1 MLDQKTLVAQWAYD
15 TRPVLGRFH
24 LWLEDVEVEW
34 EKGVKV
40 PDYTFAPRGIRRQ
53 LAMASAVT
61 ALGTKLFGGHGKAV
75 NASKDE
81 RNRVKKHADAVS
93 AYTLSEA
100 LWHMTRTL
108 PENHAI
114 MVCLGEGLMPKAGE
128 TPLMGANPQLG
139 FGRVYARPEIARYVD
154 WQVRRLLN
162 DEDRTW
168 DDFYQAMKRRGITLW
183 GAAIDTLECTS
194 RFADGDPTGPMTVMH
209 LFDQPLVMTQP
220 FESYVAAL
228 TVPGEVKRA
237 AESVSILLNV
247 KTPRA
252 KVWEAIQLAYPGIEA
267 KNVHV
272 WTLRGG
278 TRERRLGK
286 LWAEW
291 EAIGAHLVDDTWKCP
306 SGVEAF
312 TDSGT
317 YAPTYMVEAWT
328 DDEHKTNILILD
340 GYAASA
346 EGLQGASLSDALDVD
361 VSMALCSPH
370 FPMHLD
376 DDWKVMALD
385 GNDPNFASKMA
396 AVLDREVSPDEVL
409 QYLDAIAE
417 ARDSNFPMM
426 GQVIHADDFFP
437 EKNWRVLAT
446 SGYMSLDPYTGTEGV
461 TRIEDDLYKVTSR
474 LATRKASIRCTF
486 TFRLVEGLEQSRL
499 IFSPLLNRFMDGTD
513 WTRRPVKVSDSGRIR
528 NELQTL
534 IAPALEYE
542 GNRIKVHFDRIDDK
556 VLASER
562 KLTIRRVLEWYR
574 TNHPVWFDWI
584 EFAD

>member
-1 MLDQKTLVAQWAYD
+1 
-15 TRPVLGRFH
+15 
-24 LWLEDVEVEW
+24 
-34 EKGVKV
+34 
-40 PDYTFAPRGIRRQ
+40 
-53 LAMASAVT
+53 
-61 ALGTKLFGGHGKAV
+61 
-75 NASKDE
+75 
-81 RNRVKKHADAVS
+81 
-93 AYTLSEA
+93 
-100 LWHMTRTL
+100 
-108 PENHAI
+108 
-114 MVCLGEGLMPKAGE
+114 
-128 TPLMGANPQLG
+128 
-139 FGRVYARPEIARYVD
+139 
-154 WQVRRLLN
+154 
-162 DEDRTW
+162 
-168 DDFYQAMKRRGITLW
+168 
-183 GAAIDTLECTS
+183 
-194 RFADGDPTGPMTVMH
+194 
-209 LFDQPLVMTQP
+209 
-220 FESYVAAL
+220 
-228 TVPGEVKRA
+228 
-237 AESVSILLNV
+237 
-247 KTPRA
+247 
-252 KVWEAIQLAYPGIEA
+252 
-267 KNVHV
+267 
-272 WTLRGG
+272 
-278 TRERRLGK
+278 
-286 LWAEW
+286 
-291 EAIGAHLVDDTWKCP
+291 
-306 SGVEAF
+306 
-312 TDSGT
+312 
-317 YAPTYMVEAWT
+317 
-328 DDEHKTNILILD
+328 
-340 GYAASA
+340 
-346 EGLQGASLSDALDVD
+346 
-361 VSMALCSPH
+361 
-370 FPMHLD
+370 
-376 DDWKVMALD
+376 MALD